1 MNFIVG
7 FLYIF
12 GGCFGMLILSI
23 LNWIYLFID
32 LEDIFIEFVN
42 FDGIIL
48 FE

>member
-12 GGCFGMLILSI
+12 GGFCGMCILSI
-23 LNWIYLFID
+23 INWIYLFID